1 MTGDGAIR
9 ILLVDDHP
17 IVRDGL
23 RGQLEREPDLL
34 VVGEAASAEEAL
46 AVLRRSEVDVVITDL
61 RMPGEGGIEL
71 LHAIATRYPEVRTLV
86 LTTYDTDAEIAAAR
100 SADAGGYLLK
110 DAARE
115 EIYAAVRVVARGGR
129 VYARSVSERII
140 SASSAADDPVL
151 SPREIEVLRLVASG
165 MTNRQIGAALYVG
178 ESTVKT
184 HLQHIFRKLDAPDRA
199 AAVSAGY
206 ELGLL

>member
-23 RGQLEREPDLL
+23 RGQLEPVPDLV

-46 AVLRRSEVDVVITDL
+46 ANLQRGSIDVVITDL
-61 RMPGEGGIEL
+61 RMPGGGGLEL
-71 LHAIATRYPEVRTLV
+71 LRAIAAQHPAVRTLV

-110 DAARE
+110 DASRE
-115 EIYAAVRVVARGGR
+115 EIYRAVRVVAQGGR
-129 VYARSVSERII
+129 VYARPVSEQILR
-140 SASSAADDPVL
+140 ASAAEGPVL
-151 SPREIEVLRLVASG
+151 TAREVEVVRLVASG

-199 AAVSAGY
+199 AAVSSAY